1 MLNNYIGTLI
11 LAKSVQENSVFI
23 SGMNAKDWLT
33 ILIPALVTLIGFI
46 VTYFSLRKSFK
57 DEIRK
62 QKSNIALEKMS
73 TVPFETLDLYEIMM
87 VPGKIQK
94 QIAEIEKKDKL
105 TSYDRENLKNLNDQK
120 IKAQQSMLDKMT
132 KLLNTIYAYGSV
144 NAIRIVSSMQKINY
158 SLNQNSTN
166 EERWIIVAHMILLAS
181 QVKKD
186 VTNITINP
194 QKWFEMKITDYEKNR
209 QVFDPFVNKVVDEL
223 GLDEKFK
230 IL

>member
-1 MLNNYIGTLI
+1 MLNYIGALI
-11 LAKSVQENSVFI
+11 VAKSVQENSVFI

-33 ILIPALVTLIGFI
+33 ILIPASVTLLGFVI
-46 VTYFSLRKSFK
+46 TYFSLRKSFK

-73 TVPFETLDLYEIMM
+73 TVPFETLELYETMM

-94 QIAEIEKKDKL
+94 EIDEIEKKEQLSSNDCENIRKL
-105 TSYDRENLKNLNDQK
+105 NRQK
-120 IKAQQSMLDKMT
+120 IEAQQSLVDKMT
-132 KLLNTIYAYGSV
+132 ILLNTIYAYGSV
-144 NAIRIVSSMQKINY
+144 NAIKIVSSMQKLNY
-158 SLNQNSTN
+158 SLRPNSTN
-166 EERWIIVAHMILLAS
+166 EERWIIIAYMILLAS

-186 VTNITINP
+186 VTNITVNP
-194 QKWFEMKITDYEKNR
+194 KKWFEMKITDYETNR
-209 QVFDPFVNKVVDEL
+209 QIFDPVVNKVVREL

>member
-1 MLNNYIGTLI
+1 MLNYIGALI
-11 LAKSVQENSVFI
+11 VAKSVQENSVFI

-33 ILIPALVTLIGFI
+33 ILIPASVTLLGFVI
-46 VTYFSLRKSFK
+46 TYFSLRKSFK

-73 TVPFETLDLYEIMM
+73 TVPFETLELYETMM

-94 QIAEIEKKDKL
+94 EIDEIEKKEQLSSNDCENIRKL
-105 TSYDRENLKNLNDQK
+105 NRQK
-120 IKAQQSMLDKMT
+120 IEAQQSLVDKMT

-144 NAIRIVSSMQKINY
+144 NAIKIVSSMQKLNY
-158 SLNQNSTN
+158 SLRPNSTN
-166 EERWIIVAHMILLAS
+166 EERWIIIAHMILLAS

-186 VTNITINP
+186 VTNITVNP
-194 QKWFEMKITDYEKNR
+194 KKWFEMKITDYETNR
-209 QVFDPFVNKVVDEL
+209 QICDPVVNKVVREL

>member
-1 MLNNYIGTLI
+1 MLNYIGALI
-11 LAKSVQENSVFI
+11 VAKSVQENSVFI

-33 ILIPALVTLIGFI
+33 ILIPASVTLLGFVI
-46 VTYFSLRKSFK
+46 TYFSLRKSFK

-73 TVPFETLDLYEIMM
+73 TVPFETLELYETMM

-94 QIAEIEKKDKL
+94 EIDEIEKKEQLSSNDCENIRKL
-105 TSYDRENLKNLNDQK
+105 NRQK
-120 IKAQQSMLDKMT
+120 IEAQQSLVDKMT
-132 KLLNTIYAYGSV
+132 ILLNTIYAYGSV
-144 NAIRIVSSMQKINY
+144 NAIKIVSSMQKLNY
-158 SLNQNSTN
+158 SLRPNSTN
-166 EERWIIVAHMILLAS
+166 EERWIIIAHMILLAS

-186 VTNITINP
+186 VTNITVNP
-194 QKWFEMKITDYEKNR
+194 KKWFEMKITDYETNR
-209 QVFDPFVNKVVDEL
+209 QIFDPVVNKVVREL

>member
-1 MLNNYIGTLI
+1 MLNFVGTLI

-23 SGMNAKDWLT
+23 SGMTIKDWLT
-33 ILIPALVTLIGFI
+33 ILIPASGTLIGFI

-73 TVPFETLDLYEIMM
+73 TVPFETLDLYETMM
-87 VPGKIQK
+87 APTKIQK
-94 QIAEIEKKDKL
+94 QINEIENKKQLSNTDRINIQKL
-105 TSYDRENLKNLNDQK
+105 NNQIREVQELILN
-120 IKAQQSMLDKMT
+120 KMT
-132 KLLNTIYAYGSV
+132 KLYNTIYAYGSA
-144 NAIRIVSSMQKINY
+144 NAIKIVSSMQKINY
-158 SLNQNSTN
+158 SLGPDSTN
-166 EERWIIVAHMILLAS
+166 EEKWIIMAHMILLAS

-194 QKWFEMKITDYEKNR
+194 QKWFEMKITDYEENR
-209 QVFDPFVNKVVDEL
+209 EIFDPLINKVVEKLEL
-223 GLDEKFK
+223 DQKFK